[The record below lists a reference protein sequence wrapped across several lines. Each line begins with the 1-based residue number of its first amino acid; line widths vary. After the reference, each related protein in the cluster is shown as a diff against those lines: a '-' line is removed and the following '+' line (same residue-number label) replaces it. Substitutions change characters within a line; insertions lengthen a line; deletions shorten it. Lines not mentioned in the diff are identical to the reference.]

1 VRYLLSRSTQV
12 VIDLVVLGLSFLGAF
27 VIRFDW
33 DIPPMMMSPLFTS
46 LPYVVAFQYA
56 VISAFGIPRF
66 SWRYIGLREI
76 TWILQAIL
84 ISAGALL
91 ATRLLAPR
99 WLSSTTYY
107 RSAMI
112 PFGVIAIDTVLA
124 FMGVAGVRALRRQIG
139 ERAESKGHV
148 RHGKPAVAILL
159 IGAGQ
164 AGLMVAKELSK
175 RGGMG
180 FRVVGFVDD
189 DKSKLGTTVH
199 GIKVIGIIDEIPKL
213 RDEYQIKE
221 AIITIA
227 NAPPKRIRRIALL
240 CESIGLPAKIV
251 PGVYEI
257 VGGDV
262 NLSRMRKVAIEDL
275 LGRDPVT
282 LDDSAISAQV
292 QGKSVLVSG
301 AGGSIGSELCRQLMR
316 FSPGQIVLVDQS
328 ENDLFHIHRELA
340 AAGSKVVPVIAS
352 IGDRKRMAAVF
363 QTHKPSIVY
372 HAAAYKHVPMME
384 WNPSEALRNNVLGT
398 QTLAE
403 LSDQNGVATF
413 VMVSTDKAVNPT
425 SVMGASKRAAEIFV
439 QTLSQQSKT
448 HFVAVRFGNVLGS
461 AGSVVPIFKEQI
473 ERGGPVTVTHPDMER
488 FFMTIPEACQLIM
501 QAGAMG
507 NGGEIFIL
515 DMGEPVKIVDLARD
529 LIGLSGLV
537 AGEDIEIL
545 FTGVRPGE
553 KLFEELSVAAEAA
566 DATRHPKIFV
576 GKLRPY
582 DDARV
587 RQWFDELRA
596 NIENDRPIDA
606 RATLRGLIPEMREP
620 EGSSKR

>member
-1 VRYLLSRSTQV
+1 M
-12 VIDLVVLGLSFLGAF
+12 SFLGAF
-27 VIRFDW
+27 AIRFDW
-33 DIPPMMMSPLFTS
+33 DIPPPMLSPLLTS
-46 LPYVVAFQYA
+46 LPYVVALQFS
-56 VISAFGIPRF
+56 VLSFFGVPRF

-76 TWILQAIL
+76 TTILQALL
-84 ISAGALL
+84 ISAFVLL
-91 ATRLLAPR
+91 AMRFFAPR

-107 RSAMI
+107 RNAML

-139 ERAESKGHV
+139 ERAEERGHA
-148 RHGKPAVAILL
+148 RHGKPAVATLL

-180 FRVVGFVDD
+180 FRAVGFVDD
-189 DKSKLGTTVH
+189 DKSKLGTIVH
-199 GIKVIGIIDEIPKL
+199 GIKVIGNTDEIPKL
-213 RDEYQIKE
+213 RDQFSIKE

-227 NAPPKRIRRIALL
+227 NAPPKQIRRIAML

-282 LDDSAISAQV
+282 LDDSAISEQV
-292 QGKSVLVSG
+292 QGKTVLVSG

-316 FSPGQIVLVDQS
+316 FSPGLLVIVDQS

-340 AAGSKVVPVIAS
+340 ATGGKIAPVIAS
-352 IGDRKRMAAVF
+352 VGDRNRMTSVF
-363 QTHKPSIVY
+363 QTHRPSIVY

-384 WNPSEALRNNVLGT
+384 WNSVEALRNNVLGT
-398 QTLAE
+398 QVLAE
-403 LSDQNGVATF
+403 LSDRHGVANF

-439 QTLSQQSKT
+439 QSLSQKSKT

-461 AGSVVPIFKEQI
+461 AGSVIPIFKEQI

-488 FFMTIPEACQLIM
+488 YFMTIPEACQLIM

-507 NGGEIFIL
+507 QGGEIFIL
-515 DMGEPVKIVDLARD
+515 DMGKPVKIVDLARD
-529 LIGLSGLV
+529 LIGLSGHV
-537 AGEDIEIL
+537 AGEDIEIQ

-587 RQWFDELRA
+587 QQWFSELRI
-596 NIENDRPIDA
+596 NLENNHPVDA
-606 RATLRGLIPEMREP
+606 RATLKSLIPEMREP
-620 EGSSKR
+620 EGSESK

>member
-33 DIPPMMMSPLFTS
+33 DIPATMLSPLLTS
-46 LPYVVAFQYA
+46 LPYVVALQYA
-56 VISAFGIPRF
+56 VMSAFGIPRF

-84 ISAGALL
+84 IAAGVLL
-91 ATRLLAPR
+91 ATRLIAPR

-107 RSAMI
+107 RNVMI

-124 FMGVAGVRALRRQIG
+124 FMGTAGVRALRRQIG
-139 ERAESKGHV
+139 ERAESKGHA
-148 RHGKPAVAILL
+148 RHGKPAVATLL

-180 FRVVGFVDD
+180 FRAVGFVDD
-189 DKSKLGTTVH
+189 DKSKLGTIVH
-199 GIKVIGIIDEIPKL
+199 GIKVIGTTDEIPKL
-213 RDEYQIKE
+213 RDEFSIKE

-227 NAPPKRIRRIALL
+227 NAPPKQIRRLAML

-292 QGKSVLVSG
+292 QGKTVLVSG

-316 FSPGQIVLVDQS
+316 FSPGQLVLVDQS

-340 AAGSKVVPVIAS
+340 AAGGKVVPVIAS
-352 IGDRKRMAAVF
+352 VGDRKRMAAVF
-363 QTHKPSIVY
+363 QTHQPSIVY

-384 WNPSEALRNNVLGT
+384 WNPAEALRNNVLGT

-439 QTLSQQSKT
+439 QSLSQKSKT

-488 FFMTIPEACQLIM
+488 YFMTIPEACQLIM

-507 NGGEIFIL
+507 KGGEIFIL
-515 DMGEPVKIVDLARD
+515 DMGKAVKIVDLARD

-537 AGEDIEIL
+537 AGEDIEIQ

-553 KLFEELSVAAEAA
+553 KLFEELSVDAEAA

-582 DDARV
+582 DDAV
-587 RQWFDELRA
+587 VQQWFNELRM

-606 RATLRGLIPEMREP
+606 RATLRALIPEMREP
-620 EGSSKR
+620 EGS